1 MKHRHLYLGLV
12 GIVLATVA
20 ITARAD
26 EEKEKK
32 SEKNV
37 SPEALK
43 ILEQSVEA
51 VKKVNFARYNAEF
64 TSTAWIRARVPDVKG
79 KAAIGEMSKYDV
91 PRFRC
96 DVELTPPAKPD
107 AEEKPKTQRLTAG
120 SDGDNYYL
128 IDSEEKIVYVDMDP
142 AVLGSNGGGIPRLLM
157 RVLVDKEPFADELK
171 ADTIEK
177 RDDAKVG
184 SVPCYHIYVKSDE
197 GEANWFIS
205 KSDLLPRR
213 VERIYKNKDDEV
225 GTIDLRISD
234 LEYSSKM
241 DLEPFRVTVPDGFK
255 KTDEFAP

>member
-1 MKHRHLYLGLV
+1 MKLRHFSISLM
-12 GIVLATVA
+12 GIVLAAVA

-26 EEKEKK
+26 EDKEKK

-37 SPEALK
+37 SPEAMK

-51 VKKVNFARYNAEF
+51 VKKVNFARYNGEF
-64 TSTAWIRARVPDVKG
+64 TSTAWIRQWVPDVKG
-79 KAAIGEMSKYDV
+79 KAAIGEVSKYDV

-96 DVELTPPAKPD
+96 DVEMTPPAKPD
-107 AEEKPKTQRLTAG
+107 AEEKPKMQRLTAG
-120 SDGDNYYL
+120 SDGDSYYL
-128 IDSEEKIVYVDMDP
+128 IDSDEKIMYVDMDP
-142 AVLGSNGGGIPRLLM
+142 AVLGSNGGGIQRLLM
-157 RVLVDKEPFADELK
+157 GVLVDKEPYADELK

-184 SVPCYHIYVKSDE
+184 SVPCYHIYTKSDD

-213 VERIYKNKDDEV
+213 VERIYKNGKDEV
-225 GTIDLRISD
+225 GTIDLTISD

-241 DLEPFRVTVPDGFK
+241 DLKPFRVIVPDGFK
-255 KTDEFAP
+255 KTDDFAP